1 MQRFDVVV
9 QASGMRKR
17 EAAAMEA
24 VRVVQRLADRQ
35 AADAMN
41 GNRYG

>member
-24 VRVVQRLADRQ
+24 ARVAKRLADRQ